1 MLIGEPPKLFRVS
14 KSVPDVR
21 WAATAGKGGVDPDL
35 EQGGNINVVM
45 RRDLPPQL

>member
-1 MLIGEPPKLFRVS
+1 VGGHGRQ
-14 KSVPDVR
+14 
-21 WAATAGKGGVDPDL
+21 GGVDPDL